1 MERKFSFWYDPWCN
15 GYSIANIFPEINF
28 RVPYVIK
35 HAVVKDF
42 WINGGW
48 VVSTRWNP
56 IMVRIHNFLNE
67 HYVVNESKPD

>member
-1 MERKFSFWYDPWCN
+1 M
-15 GYSIANIFPEINF
+15 
-28 RVPYVIK
+28 IK